1 MEKNVTFKEQF
12 AKLVDLKSIL
22 TLLLV
27 ATLVFL
33 VVYSTING
41 NGTLDEKL
49 FLLFSNIITM
59 TVTYFFTKKK
69 EEEKKIAKEGVNKE

>member
-12 AKLVDLKSIL
+12 AKLVDLKSII

-33 VVYSTING
+33 VVYSTVNG

-59 TVTYFFTKKK
+59 IVTYFFTKKK

>member
-33 VVYSTING
+33 VVYSTVNG

-49 FLLFSNIITM
+49 FILFSNIITM

>member
-33 VVYSTING
+33 VVYSTVNG